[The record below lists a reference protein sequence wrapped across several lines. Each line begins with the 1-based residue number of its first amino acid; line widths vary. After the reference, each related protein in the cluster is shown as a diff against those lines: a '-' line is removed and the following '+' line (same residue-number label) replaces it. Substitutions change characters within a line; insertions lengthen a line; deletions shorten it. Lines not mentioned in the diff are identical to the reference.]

1 MPIIGTNIT
10 QEQYYQNDGSNPTN
24 ENWGTYQYLLLSDII
39 NNFLLTYVGDDKV
52 INKIDRNEVIF
63 HAKRGLQELHYDALR
78 EIVGFEAQVPE
89 TLKMHLPHDFVS
101 LVKIS
106 YVGSDGL
113 THPINQNFNSK
124 ITKSYLQDNT
134 AQKNI
139 LTDSNGQSLT
149 GTPVIETNWKTQA
162 GGSLGVSDKPSKGQR
177 YGLDPSTANVNGSYL
192 IDKNSGT
199 VMFST
204 NLQEENIIIEYVSD
218 GMYALADNE
227 IKVHKLAETFMY
239 DYVVA
244 NIVKQK
250 FGIQEYIVRR
260 AQKQSSASLR
270 NAKIRLNSIKLNE
283 LTQTLRGRDKWI
295 K

>member
-10 QEQYYQNDGSNPTN
+10 QEQYYQNNGSNPTD

-139 LTDSNGQSLT
+139 LTDSSGQALT

-162 GGSLGVSDKPSKGQR
+162 GGGLGASEKPSKGQR
-177 YGLDPSTANVNGSYL
+177 YGLDPSTANTNGSYL

-199 VMFST
+199 IMFST

-218 GMYALADNE
+218 GMYALADSE

-239 DYVVA
+239 DYIVA
-244 NIVKQK
+244 NVIKQK

-283 LTQTLRGRDKWI
+283 LTQILRGRDKWI